1 MNHHMSRILSI
12 VLFIAPSALADATKT
27 QVVQQDGKWSLVRD
41 GKPYFIKG
49 VGGGGPKP
57 LLAELG
63 ANSFRTWSADNL
75 GPQLD
80 EAQKLG
86 LSVAAGIWLAPE
98 RSGFNYNDDAKVAA
112 QFESAKAAI
121 LKYKDH
127 PAVLMWGVGNEMEGY
142 QNGDN
147 PAIWK
152 AVNDIAAMAKQ
163 IDPNHPTM
171 TVIAEIGGARVK
183 CIHQYCLSIDIVGIN
198 SYGGC
203 ASIAKR
209 YADAGGIKPYVNT
222 EFGTAGTWEIP
233 KTSYGAVQEPTSTQ
247 KAEMYRKNYEGGI
260 AAHPELC
267 LGSYA
272 FTWGWKQEGTLTWF
286 GMLIS
291 DSGKTEACEVM
302 SELWTG
308 KPVANHAPTIEP
320 LKLEG
325 GDKVAPAET
334 ITVNLKTADP
344 DGDPIKVAWLLT
356 SESVYG
362 SGGDREKP
370 IKRYPEAILKS
381 DNEHAEVKLPTE
393 PGIYRLYAYS
403 RDDHNHCSVA
413 NIPILAKAG
422 EHADADAPVKPK
434 LVIYADGCKQFAL
447 RRLGMDGQN
456 RRDRDRS
463 EMRNQSAQRRDL
475 HEARLQSRRQLR
487 RSGLAGSRQRLG
499 RQARRA

>member
-1 MNHHMSRILSI
+1 MGQRPMSRWRLKHESSHESDL
-12 VLFIAPSALADATKT
+12 VHRTVHCAQRAGGCN
-27 QVVQQDGKWSLVRD
+27 QDPGRTTRWQMVAGARRQT
-41 GKPYFIKG
+41 
-49 VGGGGPKP
+49 
-57 LLAELG
+57 LLHQRRRRRRAE
-63 ANSFRTWSADNL
+63 T
-75 GPQLD
+75 
-80 EAQKLG
+80 
-86 LSVAAGIWLAPE
+86 AAGGTGRQFVSHLERRQPRPATRRSPEARAVRLRRHLARAE

-127 PAVLMWGVGNEMEGY
+127 PAVLLWGIGNEMEGY

-147 PAIWK
+147 PKIWK

-163 IDPNHPTM
+163 VDPNHPTM

-203 ASIAKR
+203 ALIAKR
-209 YADAGGIKPYVNT
+209 YVDAGGIKPYVIT

-291 DSGKTEACEVM
+291 DGGKTEACETM

-308 KPVANHAPTIEP
+308 KPVANHADDRAAEA
-320 LKLEG
+320 G
-325 GDKVAPAET
+325 GRRQGRA
-334 ITVNLKTADP
+334 
-344 DGDPIKVAWLLT
+344 G
-356 SESVYG
+356 
-362 SGGDREKP
+362 
-370 IKRYPEAILKS
+370 
-381 DNEHAEVKLPTE
+381 
-393 PGIYRLYAYS
+393 
-403 RDDHNHCSVA
+403 RDDHRQSKDRRPRRRSDQSH
-413 NIPILAKAG
+413 LAAHQRIRLRQRRRPREADQAISRSDPQIRQRTCGSKA
-422 EHADADAPVKPK
+422 ADRAWN
-434 LVIYADGCKQFAL
+434 LSAL
-447 RRLGMDGQN
+447 RVFARRSQSLLGCEYSDP
-456 RRDRDRS
+456 RK
-463 EMRNQSAQRRDL
+463 
-475 HEARLQSRRQLR
+475 SRRTR
-487 RSGLAGSRQRLG
+487 RCGRAG
-499 RQARRA
+499 